1 MAVVVEVSVAQ
12 YSRNLGSRPSCT
24 LEVASEGTTLS
35 SLEALIETEYCKDD
49 IAALPRDGGG
59 GADVARVP
67 GRHAR
72 LPGHGAPP
80 PGAGRGRRGGGLV
93 ADRARG
99 QRRGRGGARYVE
111 YLRPPAAARPDEKV
125 CPPCN
130 SLHCPDPT

>member
-35 SLEALIETEYCKDD
+35 SLEIVAFIETGDCEDD
-49 IAALPRDGGG
+49 IAGLPRDGGG
-59 GADVARVP
+59 GADVPRVP

-99 QRRGRGGARYVE
+99 QGRGRGGARDVE

-125 CPPCN
+125 CPCFN
-130 SLHCPDPT
+130 S

>member
-35 SLEALIETEYCKDD
+35 SLEIVAFIETGDCEDD
-49 IAALPRDGGG
+49 IAGLPRDGGG
-59 GADVARVP
+59 GADVPRVP

-99 QRRGRGGARYVE
+99 QGRGRGGARDVE

-125 CPPCN
+125 CPCFN
-130 SLHCPDPT
+130 I